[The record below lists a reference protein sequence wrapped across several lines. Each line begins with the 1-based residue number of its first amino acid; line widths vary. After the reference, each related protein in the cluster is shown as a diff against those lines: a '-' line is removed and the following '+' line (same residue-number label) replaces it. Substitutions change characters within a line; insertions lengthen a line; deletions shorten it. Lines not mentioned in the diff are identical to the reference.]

1 LCRKQPPGRKDAR
14 SEAVIQI
21 NGLTKTYHRGEVE
34 TPVLLG
40 IDLKVRRGEMVAI
53 MGPSGSGKS
62 TMLHILGLLE
72 RADGGEYRLDGELV
86 TQLAD
91 DDLAMLRNE
100 KIGFVFQAFHLL
112 PRATALKNVL
122 LPFTYSN
129 DFPANSEELAQQALA
144 AVGLEQRMH
153 HRPGEL
159 SGGECQRVAIARALV
174 TGPELILADEP
185 TGNLDR
191 RSSLEV
197 MAILQRL
204 NCEGKTVVVITHDQS
219 VGDMCRRRASL
230 VYGRIDSDQGVQD
243 PIDAGELLAQL
254 APPEEPRP

>member
-1 LCRKQPPGRKDAR
+1 
-14 SEAVIQI
+14 VIRI
-21 NGLTKTYHRGEVE
+21 RGLKKTYQRGEVE
-34 TPVLLG
+34 TPVLMG
-40 IDLKVRRGEMVAI
+40 IDLDVSLGEMTAI

-72 RADGGEYRLDGELV
+72 RADHGEYRLDGELV
-86 TQLAD
+86 TELSDDALAD
-91 DDLAMLRNE
+91 LRNQ

-112 PRATALKNVL
+112 PRATALKNVQ
-122 LPFTYSN
+122 LPFTYAA
-129 DFPANSEELAQQALA
+129 DYPADADERARQALA
-144 AVGLEQRMH
+144 AVGLEHRLH
-153 HRPGEL
+153 HRPGEM

-204 NCEGKTVVVITHDQS
+204 NREGKTVVVITHDQA
-219 VGDMCRRRASL
+219 VGGMCRRRVNL
-230 VYGRIDSDQGVQD
+230 IYGRIDSDQPVEE
-243 PIDAGELLAQL
+243 PVDAAGMLAQL
-254 APPEEPRP
+254 PAPEETGP

>member
-1 LCRKQPPGRKDAR
+1 LIRIK
-14 SEAVIQI
+14 
-21 NGLTKTYHRGEVE
+21 GLTKAYRRGEVE
-34 TPVLLG
+34 TPVLMG
-40 IDLKVRRGEMVAI
+40 IDLMVGLGEMVAI

-72 RADGGEYRLDGELV
+72 RADGGEYRLDGDLV
-86 TQLAD
+86 TTLSD
-91 DDLAMLRNE
+91 DDLAGLRNQ

-122 LPFTYSN
+122 LPFTYTN
-129 DFPANSEELAQQALA
+129 EFPPDSEERARHALT
-144 AVGLEQRMH
+144 AVGLEHRMH

-174 TGPELILADEP
+174 TNPELILADEP

-204 NCEGKTVVVITHDQS
+204 NCQGKTVVVITHDKS
-219 VGDMCRRRASL
+219 VGDMCRRRVNL
-230 VYGRIDSDQGVQD
+230 IYGRIDSDLEVQD
-243 PIDAGELLAQL
+243 PINAGELLAEL
-254 APPEEPRP
+254 PPPEEPRP

>member
-1 LCRKQPPGRKDAR
+1 MIRI
-14 SEAVIQI
+14 S
-21 NGLTKTYHRGEVE
+21 GLTKTYYRGEVE

-40 IDLKVRRGEMVAI
+40 IDLTVAPGEMAAI

-86 TQLAD
+86 TQLGDDALAD
-91 DDLAMLRNE
+91 LRNR

-122 LPFTYSN
+122 LPFTYS
-129 DFPANSEELAQQALA
+129 DRYPADVEERARRALA
-144 AVGLEQRMH
+144 AVGLEHRLH
-153 HRPGEL
+153 HLPGEL
-159 SGGECQRVAIARALV
+159 SGGECQRVAVARALV

-191 RSSLEV
+191 RSSLDV
-197 MAILQRL
+197 MAILQKL
-204 NCEGKTVVVITHDQS
+204 NREGKTVVVITHDQA
-219 VGDMCRRRASL
+219 VGGMCRRRVNL
-230 VYGRIDSDQGVQD
+230 VYGRIDSDQAVER
-243 PIDAGELLAQL
+243 PVDAARLLAEL
-254 APPEEPRP
+254 PPPQENRP

>member
-1 LCRKQPPGRKDAR
+1 MIRI
-14 SEAVIQI
+14 S
-21 NGLTKTYHRGEVE
+21 GLTKTYRRGEVE

-40 IDLKVRRGEMVAI
+40 IDLTVDPGEMAAI

-72 RADGGEYRLDGELV
+72 RADGGEYRLDGELL
-86 TQLAD
+86 TQLGDDALAD
-91 DDLAMLRNE
+91 LRNR

-122 LPFTYSN
+122 LPFTYA
-129 DFPANSEELAQQALA
+129 DHYPADAEERARRALA
-144 AVGLEQRMH
+144 AVGLEHRLH

-159 SGGECQRVAIARALV
+159 SGGECQRVAVARALV

-197 MAILQRL
+197 MAILQKL
-204 NCEGKTVVVITHDQS
+204 NREGKTVVVITHDQA
-219 VGDMCRRRASL
+219 VGGMCRRRVSL
-230 VYGRIDSDQGVQD
+230 IYGRIDSDQAVEQ
-243 PIDAGELLAQL
+243 PVDAARLLADL
-254 APPEEPRP
+254 PPPQENRP

>member
-1 LCRKQPPGRKDAR
+1 MIRIR
-14 SEAVIQI
+14 
-21 NGLTKTYHRGEVE
+21 GLKKTYQRGEVE
-34 TPVLLG
+34 TPVLMG
-40 IDLKVRRGEMVAI
+40 IDLDVSLGEMTAI

-72 RADGGEYRLDGELV
+72 RADHGEYRLDGELV
-86 TQLAD
+86 TELSDDALAD
-91 DDLAMLRNE
+91 LRNQ

-112 PRATALKNVL
+112 PRATALKNVQ
-122 LPFTYSN
+122 LPFTYAA
-129 DFPANSEELAQQALA
+129 DYPADADERARQALA
-144 AVGLEQRMH
+144 AVGLEHRLH
-153 HRPGEL
+153 HRPGEM

-204 NCEGKTVVVITHDQS
+204 NREGKTVVVITHDQA
-219 VGDMCRRRASL
+219 VGGMCRRRVNL
-230 VYGRIDSDQGVQD
+230 IYGRIDSDQPVEE
-243 PIDAGELLAQL
+243 PVDAAGMLAQL
-254 APPEEPRP
+254 PAPEETGP

>member
-1 LCRKQPPGRKDAR
+1 
-14 SEAVIQI
+14 VIRI
-21 NGLTKTYHRGEVE
+21 RGLKKSYHRGETE
-34 TPVLLG
+34 TPVLMG
-40 IDLKVRRGEMVAI
+40 IDLKVGQGEMAAI

-86 TQLAD
+86 TDLSDDALAE
-91 DDLAMLRNE
+91 LRNR

-122 LPFTYSN
+122 LPFTY
-129 DFPANSEELAQQALA
+129 AEEYPDDAEKRARRALA
-144 AVGLEQRMH
+144 AVGLEHRLH
-153 HRPGEL
+153 HRPGEM

-197 MAILQRL
+197 MAILQKL
-204 NCEGKTVVVITHDQS
+204 NHQGETVVVITHDQA
-219 VGDMCRRRASL
+219 VGAMCRRRVNL
-230 VYGRIDSDQGVQD
+230 IYGRIDSDQPVEE
-243 PIDAGELLAQL
+243 PMDAARELASLPA
-254 APPEEPRP
+254 PEEAAP

>member
-1 LCRKQPPGRKDAR
+1 MI
-14 SEAVIQI
+14 SIS
-21 NGLTKTYHRGEVE
+21 GLTKTYHRGEVE

-40 IDLKVRRGEMVAI
+40 IDLAIKPGEMAAI

-72 RADGGEYRLDGELV
+72 RADGGQYRLDGELV
-86 TQLAD
+86 TQLSDDALAD
-91 DDLAMLRNE
+91 LRNQ

-112 PRATALKNVL
+112 PQATALKNVL
-122 LPFTYSN
+122 LPFTYAT
-129 DFPANSEELAQQALA
+129 DYPDDAEERARQALA
-144 AVGLEQRMH
+144 QVGLEPRLH
-153 HRPGEL
+153 HRPGEM

-204 NCEGKTVVVITHDQS
+204 NRQGKTVVVITHDQA
-219 VGDMCRRRASL
+219 VGGMCPRRVNL
-230 VYGRIDSDQGVQD
+230 IYGRIDSDLANPEPV
-243 PIDAGELLAQL
+243 DAAALLATL
-254 APPEEPRP
+254 PAPEEPRP

>member
-1 LCRKQPPGRKDAR
+1 M
-14 SEAVIQI
+14 IQI
-21 NGLTKTYHRGEVE
+21 QGLTKTYHRGEVE

-40 IDLKVRRGEMVAI
+40 IDLKVDQGEMVAI

-86 TQLAD
+86 TQLND
-91 DDLAMLRNE
+91 DALAKLRNQ

-122 LPFTYSN
+122 LPFTYSTQY
-129 DFPANSEELAQQALA
+129 PADADQRARQALA
-144 AVGLEQRMH
+144 EVGLEQRMH

-204 NCEGKTVVVITHDQS
+204 NREGKTVAVITHDKA
-219 VGDMCRRRASL
+219 VGDMCRRRVNL
-230 VYGRIDSDQGVQD
+230 VYGRIDSDQELAQ
-243 PIDAGELLAQL
+243 PAEAAELLAKL
-254 APPEEPRP
+254 PPPEEPRP

>member
-1 LCRKQPPGRKDAR
+1 M
-14 SEAVIQI
+14 IQI
-21 NGLTKTYHRGEVE
+21 HGLTKTYHRGEVE

-40 IDLKVRRGEMVAI
+40 VDLTVAPGEMVAV

-86 TQLAD
+86 TQLGD
-91 DDLAMLRNE
+91 DALANLRNQ

-112 PRATALKNVL
+112 PRATALQNVL

-129 DFPANSEELAQQALA
+129 DYPSDSEERARLALA
-144 AVGLEQRMH
+144 AVGLEQRMQ

-159 SGGECQRVAIARALV
+159 SGGESQRVAIARALV

-204 NCEGKTVVVITHDQS
+204 NHEGKTVVVITHDRA
-219 VGDMCRRRASL
+219 VGDMCRRWVSL
-230 VYGRIDSDQGVQD
+230 IYGRIDSDQEMEGPV
-243 PIDAGELLAQL
+243 DAADLLAHL
-254 APPEEPRP
+254 PPPEEPHP